1 MTLLF
6 KYYPYNVHN
15 MDTIDAMRTFAA
27 VAKTSSFT
35 KAAER
40 LGLSVKLAS
49 KYVGQL
55 EDRLG
60 VRLLNRTTRR
70 ISLTEV
76 GAAYLERC
84 QSILDEF
91 DNLEAAVQ
99 DKHTTPKGTLLISAP
114 TTFGEMYLTSAITDF
129 LNTQSEIIIK
139 LKLSDRYVD
148 IVDEGFDL
156 AIRVGKLD
164 DSSLIAKRLAPAR
177 LVACASPGY
186 LKKSGI
192 PKHPEQL
199 INHTCIIDSNLRD
212 GVQWPFQEND
222 QPFSVKVSGAF
233 HVNSALA
240 SRNAAINGAGIVL
253 SPTYVVGR
261 DISAGK
267 LTAVLTEF
275 EPPKLGLY
283 AVYPHNRH
291 LATKI
296 RVFVNFLSKRFSNTP
311 DWDQF

>member
-1 MTLLF
+1 
-6 KYYPYNVHN
+6 

-27 VAKTSSFT
+27 VVKASSFT
-35 KAAER
+35 EAAER
-40 LGLSVKLAS
+40 LGVSTKLAS

-70 ISLTEV
+70 ISLTEI
-76 GAAYLERC
+76 GAAYLEQC

-99 DKHTTPKGTLLISAP
+99 DKHMTPKGTLLISAP

-129 LNTQSEIIIK
+129 LKTQSEISVK

-177 LVACASPGY
+177 LVAYASPEY
-186 LKKSGI
+186 LKTAGE
-192 PKHPEQL
+192 PNHPEQL
-199 INHTCIIDSNLRD
+199 VNHKCIIDTNFRD
-212 GVQWPFQEND
+212 GLHWAFQENGH
-222 QPFSVKVSGAF
+222 PFSVKVSGSF

-240 SRNAAINGAGIVL
+240 ARNAAITSAGIAL

-261 DISAGK
+261 DIARGK
-267 LTAVLTEF
+267 LTVVLSQF
-275 EPPKLGLY
+275 ETPKSGLY

-296 RVFVNFLSKRFSNTP
+296 RVFVDFLSKRFGNNP
-311 DWDQF
+311 DWDTF